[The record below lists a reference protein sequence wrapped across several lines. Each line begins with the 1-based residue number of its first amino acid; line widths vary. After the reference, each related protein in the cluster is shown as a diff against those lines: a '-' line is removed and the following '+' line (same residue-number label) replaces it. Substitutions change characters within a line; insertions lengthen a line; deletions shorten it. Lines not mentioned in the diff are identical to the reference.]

1 MRYLAILKDSLR
13 EALDSTVLYIMLGLS
28 ALVVLLVATVS
39 FENLPAARTFEK
51 VADGSIQLAFDLL
64 KPDKA
69 EEHSKRQLSGNVQV
83 NLLELAKV
91 RVVSGA
97 PDSPDS
103 EYTVT
108 FRMRF
113 SSKEEVAEAS
123 NNPAA
128 AVALIEKHFKDIV
141 DLGLLKIASIQLATQ
156 QPTAVARQLDFEV
169 HTLPTPG
176 TRRLWCARPSVFF
189 GWLPI
194 GEENWGF
201 PVGAQLYVLTSTLVS
216 IGSWVAILAGVI
228 ITSFFIPN
236 MLRKGTV
243 DLLLVKPI
251 HRWALLLY
259 KFVGGLTFVF
269 LNIAFAI
276 LGIWLVLGLRTGVWA
291 HTCLLLIPV
300 LTFFFGIMYSISTL
314 VSVLTRSAVA
324 SILIT
329 CGAWFGFFLVGTVH
343 ELFRNQIRIE
353 ETRKIPMEKRKWTD
367 NPIGNVAAALHTVLP
382 RTSDLNHLSSRM
394 LYSDFLTGSLSEV
407 NKIDLRPIEWNE
419 SMGVSALFV
428 ALLLGLA
435 CWRFQAKDF

>member
-1 MRYLAILKDSLR
+1 MRNFAILKDSLR

-28 ALVVLLVATVS
+28 AFVVLLVATVS
-39 FENLPAARTFEK
+39 FENLPAQTTFDK
-51 VADGSIQLAFDLL
+51 IGDGSIQVFFDVLRPEKADEHAKKRLSQNVQANLL
-64 KPDKA
+64 QLDKL
-69 EEHSKRQLSGNVQV
+69 RVLSG
-83 NLLELAKV
+83 A
-91 RVVSGA
+91 A
-97 PDSPDS
+97 DSPDS
-103 EYTVT
+103 EYVVT
-108 FRMRF
+108 FQMRF
-113 SSKEEVAEAS
+113 SSEEEAAEARS
-123 NNPAA
+123 NPAD

-141 DLGLLKIASIQLATQ
+141 DLGLLKIASIRLATE
-156 QPTAVARQLDFEV
+156 QPNAEGRRLAFDV
-169 HTLPTPG
+169 HTLPTSG

-194 GEENWGF
+194 GEENWGV
-201 PVGAQLYVLTSTLVS
+201 PVGFQLYVVTNTVVS

-259 KFVGGLTFVF
+259 KYVGGLTFVF

-276 LGIWLVLGLRTGVWA
+276 FGIWLVLGLRTGVWA

-324 SILIT
+324 SILIS

-343 ELFRNQIRIE
+343 RLFQDQIRVE
-353 ETRKIPMEKRKWTD
+353 ETRNIPMEKRKWTD
-367 NPIGNVAAALHTVLP
+367 NPIGNVASALHAVLP

-394 LYSDFLTGSLSEV
+394 LYSDFMTGSLSEA
-407 NKIDLRPIEWNE
+407 NKIDLRPVDWNE

-428 ALLLGLA
+428 VLMLGLA